1 MSYGQQLIRD
11 IAKFYPTNKERL
23 CFAANVISNL
33 KKEVKD
39 LRERYN
45 DMVFNF
51 KPLPKSIREYS
62 ERTNKHFTL
71 VQRSEQRY
79 LRAIKSLRNGLVD
92 YINKHKVRGTK
103 PSEPF
108 IEIRNKEIRH
118 ILFHVEDVT
127 NFCQS
132 LLIENRKLRELL
144 HDIDPDNYDFHFTA
158 HPKLIEDEEQLL
170 NHKITIKK

>member
-11 IAKFYPTNKERL
+11 IANFYPTNKERL
-23 CFAANVISNL
+23 SFAADVISNL
-33 KKEVKD
+33 KKEVNF

-62 ERTNKHFTL
+62 ERTNQHFTQ

-79 LRAIKSLRNGLVD
+79 LWAIRNLRNGLTD

-108 IEIRNKEIRH
+108 VEIRNKEIRH

-127 NFCQS
+127 NFCHS
-132 LLIENRKLRELL
+132 LLRENRKLRELL
-144 HDIDPDNYDFHFTA
+144 HDIDPEHYDFHFTA

-170 NHKITIKK
+170 NIKITTK